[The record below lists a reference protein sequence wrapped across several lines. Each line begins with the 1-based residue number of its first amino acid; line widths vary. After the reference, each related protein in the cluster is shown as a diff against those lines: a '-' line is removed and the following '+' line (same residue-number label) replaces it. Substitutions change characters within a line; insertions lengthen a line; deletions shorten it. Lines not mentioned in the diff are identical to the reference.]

1 MKMKNNVILKRLD
14 KVNLKLIFKSIFTI
28 AIVLII
34 TTGIISFLNLS
45 NKILT
50 STLLCT
56 ILLLVIII
64 GIIYIYME
72 SRLKYILNYMSLL
85 DKGNLNV
92 NDINIEGKNEFSKLL
107 TSINILKANMVFFI
121 ENTKLNVIVLTD
133 AMENLMK
140 SMEIYYEG
148 NSQIA
153 SKMENISYKSNEQLN
168 LIQESTLKTDKIGE
182 SVQAIFNHINDVK
195 TIAAYTNKDSID
207 GMEIVNKYN
216 ENIEIISKS
225 INDTAQFI
233 LKLKGSAEEISKVV
247 DFIIGLSNQLKML
260 SLNASIEASR
270 AGEAGKGFAVV
281 AQEIIKLSE
290 DTKEGIDKINNI
302 ISSIINN
309 SNNVEKSI
317 KDSEENIAKGNKV
330 FLDIKESF
338 NSIGSQNKN
347 ILDEF
352 NTMIQEITLISD
364 NTNSNLELSK
374 KINEISVNVTQ
385 STEDSVAVTE
395 EELAE
400 FQHINEEVMKLRGLS
415 DKIRNL
421 VKKVDSDILPV
432 EQNPS
437 KPLKI
442 AAIIPSFGQV
452 WDIINLGAI
461 YGKKILEA
469 KNTTVDILSYN
480 EFSEDIYGDKIEDC
494 IKNSYDG
501 IIAPGFHE
509 NKLDEAVKRK
519 IPIMIYDIDIS
530 NRDKCI
536 GYVGQNSYESGK
548 ASAMKM
554 IQYLKG
560 KGNILILAPSM
571 FLPIMEERKKGFFD
585 VINNYKKINIKDS
598 LEIPF
603 DDDGTYKTVKSYL
616 EKNNDIDGIF
626 NLTGGILGQLRAL
639 EELKLEKKIKSIVY
653 DTTKE
658 TFEYIKNG
666 SITCAIG
673 QDPFKEGYDSVIYL
687 YNYLVNGVKPK
698 AEETYT
704 KIQIVDKNNVKN
716 FLD

>member
-1 MKMKNNVILKRLD
+1 MIMKNNVILKRLD
-14 KVNLKLIFKSIFTI
+14 KINLKLVFRCIFTI
-28 AIVLII
+28 SIVLIL

-45 NKILT
+45 NKRLT
-50 STLLCT
+50 STLLCI
-56 ILLLVIII
+56 ILFLVVLI
-64 GIIYIYME
+64 GSIYIYME

-85 DKGNLNV
+85 DNGNLNV
-92 NDINIEGKNEFSKLL
+92 NDVTLEGKNEFSKLL

-140 SMEIYYEG
+140 SMEIYYDS

-168 LIQESTLKTDKIGE
+168 LVQQSTLKTDKISE
-182 SVQAIFNHINDVK
+182 SVEAIVNHINDVK
-195 TIAAYTNKDSID
+195 AIAAYTNKDSIQ

-225 INDTAQFI
+225 IGHTAQFI
-233 LKLKGSAEEISKVV
+233 LKLKDSAEEISKVV
-247 DFIIGLSNQLKML
+247 DFIVGLSNQLKML

-281 AQEIIKLSE
+281 AHEIIKLSE
-290 DTKEGIDKINNI
+290 DTKAGIDKINLI

-309 SNNVEKSI
+309 SDNVEKSI
-317 KDSEENIAKGNKV
+317 KDSEENITKGNKV
-330 FLDIKESF
+330 FSDIKQSF

-352 NTMIQEITLISD
+352 NTMIEEITLIND

-400 FQHINEEVMKLRGLS
+400 FQHINEEVMKLRNLS

-432 EQNPS
+432 EQKPA

-452 WDIINLGAI
+452 WDIIRLGAV
-461 YGKKILEA
+461 YGEKILES
-469 KNTTVDILSYN
+469 KNTTVDILSYGD
-480 EFSEDIYGDKIEDC
+480 FSEEVYGDKIEEC

-509 NKLDEAVKRK
+509 NKLKEAINKK
-519 IPIMIYDIDIS
+519 IPIMIYDVDIS
-530 NRDKCI
+530 NRDNCI

-548 ASAMKM
+548 VSAMKM
-554 IQYLKG
+554 VKLLKG
-560 KGNILILAPSM
+560 RGNILILAPSM
-571 FLPIMEERKKGFFD
+571 FLPIMEERKKGFID
-585 VINNYKKINIKDS
+585 AISNYKKINIKNS

-603 DDDGTYKTVKSYL
+603 DDDGTYKNVKDYL

-658 TFEYIKNG
+658 TFLNIQKGN
-666 SITCAIG
+666 IACAIG
-673 QDPFKEGYDSVIYL
+673 QDPFKEGYDSIIYL
-687 YNYLVNGVKPK
+687 YNYLVTGIKPK